1 MRPDFRCEELKL
13 IIEFDGDS
21 HYCKSDR
28 ILKDRAKD
36 NDYRSLRY
44 RVVRIPYFIQMSK
57 PLLKMI
63 FDEDIEFKQI
73 YPNGFIDK
81 KAVLPADYCELG
93 IELFL
98 EDLERFSY
106 CRDDIIESLKT
117 KIEELDSMELV
128 LPKSLYRLIHGDLVG

>member
-1 MRPDFRCEELKL
+1 
-13 IIEFDGDS
+13 
-21 HYCKSDR
+21 
-28 ILKDRAKD
+28 
-36 NDYRSLRY
+36 
-44 RVVRIPYFIQMSK
+44 VRIPYFIQMSK